1 MIELG
6 GFIRDILSSMK
17 RPETSVSLDRTETM
31 SNRLG
36 KIFEATNR
44 DWNNALKDNDEF
56 LAKDGRVMDSMLSEH
71 MCEGWLEGYLL
82 TGRHGSFA
90 SYEAFI
96 RIVDS
101 MAAQHAKWLKVCSQ
115 LPWRSPLPH

>member
-1 MIELG
+1 
-6 GFIRDILSSMK
+6 
-17 RPETSVSLDRTETM
+17 
-31 SNRLG
+31 
-36 KIFEATNR
+36 
-44 DWNNALKDNDEF
+44 
-56 LAKDGRVMDSMLSEH
+56 MDSMLSEH

-82 TGRHGSFA
+82 TGRHGFFA

-115 LPWRSPLPH
+115 LPWRQSIASLNLILSSTYGSRITTDLHIRIQASLTILLIRRQMW